1 MKNNYQTSKERML
14 LSLYYDYDK
23 DFRKMSL
30 LGLSLLLI
38 SAFSI
43 STALP
48 PMLDYYSPTYN
59 ASQVELLV
67 SVPSFSVV
75 AMLLLN
81 PFVDKWLNDRQLIMT
96 GLILLSSAGIFP
108 FFVQWYPL
116 VLLSRLVFGMGIGF
130 INAKAISII
139 SQRYQGKERIQMLG
153 IRGSVELIGGA
164 SCSLLVGQLLKIHW
178 TLAFLIYGF
187 GFIILA
193 MYLLFVPP
201 MEQIE
206 KKEIQKSKQGLNK
219 KDFAM
224 ILGMALLSGFVICIN
239 SSISLRVPLFQ
250 VDGKT
255 IVGGES
261 ALVLSLEQ
269 GIGIAAGLSFAS
281 LLAHIKNRLLPMALL
296 CLSICLFGIALA
308 NNLLTLILSSVGV
321 GFFYSIILTF
331 IFHRLSECIARNLLN
346 KATAYVLLGC
356 NLGSA
361 VSPYV
366 LKLLALVSSSFSW
379 IFLAYAIVSFLFFLG
394 FLLNSR
400 MVKKA

>member
-1 MKNNYQTSKERML
+1 MIMTKILE
-14 LSLYYDYDK
+14 
-23 DFRKMSL
+23 KMSL

-331 IFHRLSECIARNLLN
+331 IFHRLSECISRNLLN

-379 IFLAYAIVSFLFFLG
+379 IFLAYAIVSFLLFLG

>member
-1 MKNNYQTSKERML
+1 MTKILEKI
-14 LSLYYDYDK
+14 
-23 DFRKMSL
+23 SL

-48 PMLDYYSPTYN
+48 PMLDYYGPTYT

-81 PFVDKWLNDRQLIMT
+81 PFVDRWLNDRQLIMT

-108 FFVQWYPL
+108 FFVQLYPL
-116 VLLSRLVFGMGIGF
+116 VLLSRLVFGMGIGL

-139 SQRYQGKERIQMLG
+139 SQRYQGKERVQMLG
-153 IRGSVELIGGA
+153 VRGSMELIGGA

-201 MEQIE
+201 MEQAE
-206 KKEIQKSKQGLNK
+206 KKETQKSKQGLDQ
-219 KDFAM
+219 KDLAM
-224 ILGMALLSGFVICIN
+224 ILGMALLAGFVICIN

-250 VDGKT
+250 IDGKT
-255 IVGGES
+255 IASGQS

-269 GIGIAAGLSFAS
+269 GIGIVAGLSFAS
-281 LLAHIKNRLLPMALL
+281 LIGHIKHRLLPMALF
-296 CLSICLFGIALA
+296 CLSICLLGISLA
-308 NNLLTLILSSVGV
+308 NNLLILILSSVGV
-321 GFFYSIILTF
+321 GFFYNIVLTIIF
-331 IFHRLSECIARNLLN
+331 NRLSERIARNLLN

-366 LKLLALVSSSFSW
+366 LKVLALVSPSFSW
-379 IFLAYAIVSFLFFLG
+379 IFLAYALVSFLLFLG
-394 FLLNSR
+394 FLLNSK

>member
-1 MKNNYQTSKERML
+1 MTKILEKI
-14 LSLYYDYDK
+14 
-23 DFRKMSL
+23 SL

-48 PMLDYYSPTYN
+48 PMLDYYGPTYT

-81 PFVDKWLNDRQLIMT
+81 PFVDRWLNDRQLIMT

-108 FFVQWYPL
+108 FFVQLYPL
-116 VLLSRLVFGMGIGF
+116 VLLSRLVFGMGIGL

-139 SQRYQGKERIQMLG
+139 SQRYQDKERVQMLG
-153 IRGSVELIGGA
+153 IRGSMELIGGA

-178 TLAFLIYGF
+178 TLAFLIYGL

-201 MEQIE
+201 IEQAE
-206 KKEIQKSKQGLNK
+206 KKETQKSKQGLDQ
-219 KDFAM
+219 KDLAM
-224 ILGMALLSGFVICIN
+224 ILGMALLAGFVICIN

-250 VDGKT
+250 IDGKT
-255 IVGGES
+255 IASGQS

-269 GIGIAAGLSFAS
+269 GIGIVAGLSFAS
-281 LLAHIKNRLLPMALL
+281 LIGHIKNRLLPMALF
-296 CLSICLFGIALA
+296 CLYICLLGISLA
-308 NNLLTLILSSVGV
+308 NNLLILILSSVGV
-321 GFFYSIILTF
+321 GFFYNIILTI
-331 IFHRLSECIARNLLN
+331 IFNRLSERIARNLLN

-361 VSPYV
+361 ISPYV
-366 LKLLALVSSSFSW
+366 LKVLALVSPSFSW
-379 IFLAYAIVSFLFFLG
+379 IFLAYALVSFLLFLG
-394 FLLNSR
+394 FLLNSK

>member
-1 MKNNYQTSKERML
+1 MIMTKILE
-14 LSLYYDYDK
+14 
-23 DFRKMSL
+23 KMSL

-255 IVGGES
+255 IVSGQS

-379 IFLAYAIVSFLFFLG
+379 IFLAYAIVSFLLFLG

-400 MVKKA
+400 MVKKP

>member
-1 MKNNYQTSKERML
+1 MIMTKILE
-14 LSLYYDYDK
+14 
-23 DFRKMSL
+23 KMSL

-67 SVPSFSVV
+67 SVPSLSVV

-116 VLLSRLVFGMGIGF
+116 VLLSRLVFGMGIGL

-379 IFLAYAIVSFLFFLG
+379 IFLAYAIVSFLLFLG

-400 MVKKA
+400 MVKKP

>member
-1 MKNNYQTSKERML
+1 MIMTKILE
-14 LSLYYDYDK
+14 
-23 DFRKMSL
+23 KMSL

-187 GFIILA
+187 GFIILE

-331 IFHRLSECIARNLLN
+331 IFHHLSECIARNLLN

-379 IFLAYAIVSFLFFLG
+379 IFLAYAIVSFLLFLG

-400 MVKKA
+400 MVKKP

>member
-1 MKNNYQTSKERML
+1 MTKILEKI
-14 LSLYYDYDK
+14 
-23 DFRKMSL
+23 SL

-81 PFVDKWLNDRQLIMT
+81 PLVDKWLNDRQLIMT

-108 FFVQWYPL
+108 FFVQLYPL
-116 VLLSRLVFGMGIGF
+116 VLLSRLIFGMGIGL

-139 SQRYQGKERIQMLG
+139 SQRYQGKERVQMLG
-153 IRGSVELIGGA
+153 IRGSVELIGRA

-201 MEQIE
+201 MEQTE
-206 KKEIQKSKQGLNK
+206 KKEAQKSKQGLDK
-219 KDFAM
+219 KDLAM
-224 ILGMALLSGFVICIN
+224 ILGMALLAGFVICIN

-250 VDGKT
+250 IDGKT
-255 IVGGES
+255 IASGQS

-269 GIGIAAGLSFAS
+269 GIGIVAGLSFAS
-281 LLAHIKNRLLPMALL
+281 LIGHIKHRLLPMALF
-296 CLSICLFGIALA
+296 CLSTCLLGISLA
-308 NNLLTLILSSVGV
+308 NNLLILILSSVGV
-321 GFFYSIILTF
+321 GFFYNIVLTIIF
-331 IFHRLSECIARNLLN
+331 NRLSERVTRNLLN

-366 LKLLALVSSSFSW
+366 LKLLALVSPSFSW
-379 IFLAYAIVSFLFFLG
+379 IFLAYAVVSFLLFLG
-394 FLLNSR
+394 FLLNSK

>member
-1 MKNNYQTSKERML
+1 MTKILE
-14 LSLYYDYDK
+14 
-23 DFRKMSL
+23 KMSL

-48 PMLDYYSPTYN
+48 PMLDYYGPTYT

-81 PFVDKWLNDRQLIMT
+81 PFVDRWLNDRQLIMT

-108 FFVQWYPL
+108 FFVQLYPL
-116 VLLSRLVFGMGIGF
+116 VLLSRLVFGMGIGL

-139 SQRYQGKERIQMLG
+139 SQRYQGKERVQMLG
-153 IRGSVELIGGA
+153 VRGSMELIGGA

-201 MEQIE
+201 MEQAE
-206 KKEIQKSKQGLNK
+206 KKETQKSKQGLDQ
-219 KDFAM
+219 KDLAM
-224 ILGMALLSGFVICIN
+224 ILGMALLAGFVICIN

-250 VDGKT
+250 IDGKT
-255 IVGGES
+255 IASGQS

-269 GIGIAAGLSFAS
+269 GIGIVAGLSFAS
-281 LLAHIKNRLLPMALL
+281 LIGHIKHRLLPMALF
-296 CLSICLFGIALA
+296 CLSICLLGISLA
-308 NNLLTLILSSVGV
+308 NNLLILILSSVGV
-321 GFFYSIILTF
+321 GFFYNIVLTIIF
-331 IFHRLSECIARNLLN
+331 NRLSERIARNLLN

-366 LKLLALVSSSFSW
+366 LKVLALVSPSFSW
-379 IFLAYAIVSFLFFLG
+379 IFLAYALVSFLLFLG
-394 FLLNSR
+394 FLLNSK

>member
-1 MKNNYQTSKERML
+1 
-14 LSLYYDYDK
+14 
-23 DFRKMSL
+23 MSL

-48 PMLDYYSPTYN
+48 PMLDYYSPTYS
-59 ASQVELLV
+59 AAQVELLV

-81 PFVDKWLNDRQLIMT
+81 SFIDKWLSDRQLIVT
-96 GLILLSSAGIFP
+96 GLLLLSSAGIFP
-108 FFVQWYPL
+108 FFVQAYPL
-116 VLLSRLVFGMGIGF
+116 VLLSRIAFGMGIGL
-130 INAKAISII
+130 INAKAIAII
-139 SQRYQGKERIQMLG
+139 SQRYQGKERVQMLG
-153 IRGSVELIGGA
+153 IRGSMELIGGA

-201 MEQIE
+201 MEQTE
-206 KKEIQKSKQGLNK
+206 KKEAQKSKQGLDK
-219 KDFAM
+219 KDLAM
-224 ILGMALLSGFVICIN
+224 ILGMALLAGFVICIN

-250 VDGKT
+250 IDGKT
-255 IVGGES
+255 IASGQS

-269 GIGIAAGLSFAS
+269 GIGIVAGLSFAS
-281 LLAHIKNRLLPMALL
+281 LIGHIKHRLLPMALF
-296 CLSICLFGIALA
+296 CLSTCLLGISLA
-308 NNLLTLILSSVGV
+308 NNLLILILFSVGV
-321 GFFYSIILTF
+321 GFFYNIVLTIIF
-331 IFHRLSECIARNLLN
+331 NRLSERVTRNLLN

-366 LKLLALVSSSFSW
+366 LKVLALVSPSFSW
-379 IFLAYAIVSFLFFLG
+379 IFLAYAVVSFLLFLG
-394 FLLNSR
+394 FLLNSK

>member
-1 MKNNYQTSKERML
+1 MIMTKILE
-14 LSLYYDYDK
+14 
-23 DFRKMSL
+23 KMSL

-308 NNLLTLILSSVGV
+308 NNLLILILSSVGV

-379 IFLAYAIVSFLFFLG
+379 IFLAYAIVSFLLFLG

-400 MVKKA
+400 MVKKP

>member
-1 MKNNYQTSKERML
+1 MIMTKILEKV
-14 LSLYYDYDK
+14 
-23 DFRKMSL
+23 SL

-116 VLLSRLVFGMGIGF
+116 VLLSRLIFGMGIGF

-193 MYLLFVPP
+193 IYLLFVPP

-269 GIGIAAGLSFAS
+269 GIGIVAGLSFAS

-361 VSPYV
+361 VSPYI

-379 IFLAYAIVSFLFFLG
+379 IFLAYAIVSFLLFLG

>member
-1 MKNNYQTSKERML
+1 MIMTKILE
-14 LSLYYDYDK
+14 
-23 DFRKMSL
+23 KMSL

-48 PMLDYYSPTYN
+48 PMLDYYSPTFS
-59 ASQVELLV
+59 AAQVELLV

-81 PFVDKWLNDRQLIMT
+81 SFIDKWLSDRQLIVT
-96 GLILLSSAGIFP
+96 GLLLLSSAGIFP
-108 FFVQWYPL
+108 FFVQAYPL
-116 VLLSRLVFGMGIGF
+116 VLLSRIAFGMGIGL
-130 INAKAISII
+130 INAKAIAII
-139 SQRYQGKERIQMLG
+139 SQRYQGKERVQMLG
-153 IRGSVELIGGA
+153 IRGSMELIGGA

-379 IFLAYAIVSFLFFLG
+379 IFLAYAIVSFLLFLG

-400 MVKKA
+400 MVKKP

>member
-1 MKNNYQTSKERML
+1 MTKILEKI
-14 LSLYYDYDK
+14 
-23 DFRKMSL
+23 SL

-48 PMLDYYSPTYN
+48 PMLDYYSPTYT
-59 ASQVELLV
+59 AAQVELLV

-81 PFVDKWLNDRQLIMT
+81 SFIDKWLSDRQLIVT
-96 GLILLSSAGIFP
+96 GLLLLSSAGIFP
-108 FFVQWYPL
+108 FFVQAYPL
-116 VLLSRLVFGMGIGF
+116 VLLSRIAFGMGIGL
-130 INAKAISII
+130 INAKAIAII
-139 SQRYQGKERIQMLG
+139 SQRYQGKERVQMLG
-153 IRGSVELIGGA
+153 IRGSMELIGGA

-201 MEQIE
+201 MEQTE
-206 KKEIQKSKQGLNK
+206 KKEAQKSKQGLDK
-219 KDFAM
+219 KDLAM
-224 ILGMALLSGFVICIN
+224 ILGMALLAGFVICIN

-250 VDGKT
+250 IDGKT
-255 IVGGES
+255 IASGQS

-269 GIGIAAGLSFAS
+269 GIGIVAGLSFAS
-281 LLAHIKNRLLPMALL
+281 LIGHIKHRLLPMALF
-296 CLSICLFGIALA
+296 CLSTCLLGISLA
-308 NNLLTLILSSVGV
+308 NNLLILILFSVGV
-321 GFFYSIILTF
+321 GFFYNIVLTIIF
-331 IFHRLSECIARNLLN
+331 NRLSERVTRNLLN

-366 LKLLALVSSSFSW
+366 LKLLALVSPSFSW
-379 IFLAYAIVSFLFFLG
+379 IFLAYAVVSFLLFLG
-394 FLLNSR
+394 FLLNSK

>member
-1 MKNNYQTSKERML
+1 MIMTKILE
-14 LSLYYDYDK
+14 
-23 DFRKMSL
+23 KMSL

-400 MVKKA
+400 MVKKP

>member
-1 MKNNYQTSKERML
+1 MIMTKILE
-14 LSLYYDYDK
+14 
-23 DFRKMSL
+23 KMSL

-201 MEQIE
+201 MEQVE
-206 KKEIQKSKQGLNK
+206 KEEVQKSKQGLNK

-379 IFLAYAIVSFLFFLG
+379 IFLAYAIVSFLLFLG

-400 MVKKA
+400 VVKKA

>member
-1 MKNNYQTSKERML
+1 MTKILEKI
-14 LSLYYDYDK
+14 
-23 DFRKMSL
+23 SL

-48 PMLDYYSPTYN
+48 PMLDYYSPTYT

-81 PFVDKWLNDRQLIMT
+81 PLVDKWLNDRQLIMT

-108 FFVQWYPL
+108 FFVQLYPL
-116 VLLSRLVFGMGIGF
+116 VLLSRLIFGMGIGL

-139 SQRYQGKERIQMLG
+139 SQRYQGKERVQMLG

-201 MEQIE
+201 MEQTE
-206 KKEIQKSKQGLNK
+206 KKEAQKSKQGLDK
-219 KDFAM
+219 KDLAM
-224 ILGMALLSGFVICIN
+224 ILGMALLAGFVICIN

-255 IVGGES
+255 IVSGQS

-269 GIGIAAGLSFAS
+269 GIGIVAGLSFAS
-281 LLAHIKNRLLPMALL
+281 LIGHIKHRLLPMALF
-296 CLSICLFGIALA
+296 CLSTCLLGISLA
-308 NNLLTLILSSVGV
+308 NNLLILILFSVGV
-321 GFFYSIILTF
+321 GFFYNIVLTIIF
-331 IFHRLSECIARNLLN
+331 NRLSERVTRNLLN

-366 LKLLALVSSSFSW
+366 LKLLALVSPSFSW
-379 IFLAYAIVSFLFFLG
+379 IFLAYAVVSFLLFLG
-394 FLLNSR
+394 FLLNSK